1 VNWYTGIM
9 TYIIIWWCVLF
20 AVLPIG
26 VRTPEEAGVEAT
38 PGQVPSAP
46 VRPRLVFKALL
57 TTAIA
62 SLLFAVFWYMQDRDL
77 LGLGAFWKG
86 Q

>member
-1 VNWYTGIM
+1 MNWYTGIM
-9 TYIIIWWCVLF
+9 MYIIIWWCVLF

-26 VRTPEEAGVEAT
+26 VRTPEEAGVDAV

-46 VRPRLVFKALL
+46 VRPRLVMKALL

-62 SLLFAVFWYMQDRDL
+62 AVLFAAFWYVQDRDL
-77 LGLGAFWKG
+77 FGLGAFWKG
-86 Q
+86 K

>member
-1 VNWYTGIM
+1 MNWYTGVM
-9 TYIIIWWCVLF
+9 MYIIIWWCVLF

-38 PGQVPSAP
+38 PGQVASAP
-46 VRPRLVFKALL
+46 VRPRLVMKAAL
-57 TTAIA
+57 TTAISA
-62 SLLFAVFWYMQDRDL
+62 VLFGAFWFVQDRDL
-77 LGLGAFWKG
+77 FGLGSFWKG